1 MAGEKVIAVND
12 LNFDVEVLGSGV
24 PVLVDFSA
32 TWCQPCR
39 AIAPLVDQLAGEY
52 QGRVKVTTVDID
64 ESPATAQKFR
74 IRGVPTLLMI
84 KEGKVVGQQV
94 GAVPKAKIQ
103 QLIESGLVRAGHC
116 GASAARQSGNSA
128 KPPRRRRRQTTFFV
142 L

>member
-1 MAGEKVIAVND
+1 MSGDKVITVND
-12 LNFDVEVLGSGV
+12 LNFEAEVLKSGV

-39 AIAPLVDQLAGEY
+39 AIAPLVNQLAGEY
-52 QGRVKVTTVDID
+52 EGRIKVTAVDID
-64 ESPATAQKFR
+64 ESPATAQKFQ

-94 GAVPKAKIQ
+94 GAVPKAKIAA
-103 QLIESGLVRAGHC
+103 LID
-116 GASAARQSGNSA
+116 GA
-128 KPPRRRRRQTTFFV
+128 

>member
-1 MAGEKVIAVND
+1 MAGGEKVIPVND
-12 LNFDVEVLGSGV
+12 LNFESEVLKSDV

-39 AIAPLVDQLAGEY
+39 AIAPLVGQLAGEFE
-52 QGRVKVTTVDID
+52 GRVKVTALDID
-64 ESPATAQKFR
+64 ESPVIAQKYQ

-84 KEGKVVGQQV
+84 KNGQVVGQQV

-103 QLIESGLVRAGHC
+103 SLME
-116 GASAARQSGNSA
+116 GA
-128 KPPRRRRRQTTFFV
+128 

>member
-1 MAGEKVIAVND
+1 MAGDKVIPVND
-12 LNFDVEVLGSGV
+12 MNFDTEVLESGV

-52 QGRVKVTTVDID
+52 EGRVKVTTVDID
-64 ESPATAQKFR
+64 ESPGTAQKYR

-84 KEGKVVGQQV
+84 KDGKVVGQQV

-103 QLIESGLVRAGHC
+103 ALMDTAL
-116 GASAARQSGNSA
+116 
-128 KPPRRRRRQTTFFV
+128 
-142 L
+142 

>member
-1 MAGEKVIAVND
+1 MRPVRARKRKAWLATKSSPVND
-12 LNFDVEVLGSGV
+12 LNFDDEVLKSSV

-52 QGRVKVTTVDID
+52 DGRVKVTTVDID

-84 KEGKVVGQQV
+84 KDGKVVGQQV

-103 QLIESGLVRAGHC
+103 ALIDGRSVQGGH
-116 GASAARQSGNSA
+116 A
-128 KPPRRRRRQTTFFV
+128 PPCV
-142 L
+142 G

>member
-1 MAGEKVIAVND
+1 MAGDKVIPVND
-12 LNFDVEVLGSGV
+12 LSFDNEVLESGV

-39 AIAPLVDQLAGEY
+39 AIAPFVDQLAGEY
-52 QGRVKVTTVDID
+52 EGRIKVTTIDID

-84 KEGKVVGQQV
+84 KDGKVVGQQV
-94 GAVPKAKIQ
+94 GAVPKIKIQ
-103 QLIESGLVRAGHC
+103 QLMD
-116 GASAARQSGNSA
+116 SA
-128 KPPRRRRRQTTFFV
+128 

>member
-1 MAGEKVIAVND
+1 MAGEKVIPVND

-103 QLIESGLVRAGHC
+103 QLIESGL
-116 GASAARQSGNSA
+116 
-128 KPPRRRRRQTTFFV
+128 
-142 L
+142 

>member
-12 LNFDVEVLGSGV
+12 MNFDVEVLGSGV
-24 PVLVDFSA
+24 PVLVDFGA

-52 QGRVKVTTVDID
+52 QGRVKVTAVDID
-64 ESPATAQKFR
+64 ESPATAQKFK

-103 QLIESGLVRAGHC
+103 ALIESGL
-116 GASAARQSGNSA
+116 
-128 KPPRRRRRQTTFFV
+128 
-142 L
+142 

>member
-1 MAGEKVIAVND
+1 MSGDKVITVND
-12 LNFDVEVLGSGV
+12 LNFDSEVLQSKV

-52 QGRVKVTTVDID
+52 EGRVKVTAVDID
-64 ESPATAQKFR
+64 ESPATAQKFQ

-84 KEGKVVGQQV
+84 KDGKVVGQQV
-94 GAVPKAKIQ
+94 GAVPKTKIAA
-103 QLIESGLVRAGHC
+103 LID
-116 GASAARQSGNSA
+116 GA
-128 KPPRRRRRQTTFFV
+128 